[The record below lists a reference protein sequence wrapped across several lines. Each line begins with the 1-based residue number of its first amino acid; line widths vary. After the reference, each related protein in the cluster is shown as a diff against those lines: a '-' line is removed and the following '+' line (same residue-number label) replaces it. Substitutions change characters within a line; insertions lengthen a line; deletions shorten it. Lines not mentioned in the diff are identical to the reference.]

1 MPEPEAALAAGIL
14 LGVRS
19 GIDPAI
25 NDAFARA
32 GLTHVV
38 AISGWN
44 IAIVAALAA
53 AAARPLA
60 RLPSGRWL
68 AAAAAMSAVATYVLL
83 TGASP
88 SVVRAALMAG
98 ALLIARLGG
107 SRSHAM
113 SALMLAALVMLLASP
128 AVVWDVGFQLSALAT
143 AGLIWFGAV
152 VRRDASAAGRRSFA
166 SRWR

>member
-1 MPEPEAALAAGIL
+1 MAATRPAWSVRATACDSRLALEEPRDFDGFAYRAYLARQGVIAIASTYRLTRRRRSSSASCLRRCTGRRGRLAGRAQPALVPEPEAALAAGIL

-53 AAARPLA
+53 SGRTTPA
-60 RLPSGRWL
+60 RLP
-68 AAAAAMSAVATYVLL
+68 
-83 TGASP
+83 
-88 SVVRAALMAG
+88 AG
-98 ALLIARLGG
+98 G
-107 SRSHAM
+107 
-113 SALMLAALVMLLASP
+113 
-128 AVVWDVGFQLSALAT
+128 
-143 AGLIWFGAV
+143 
-152 VRRDASAAGRRSFA
+152 
-166 SRWR
+166 